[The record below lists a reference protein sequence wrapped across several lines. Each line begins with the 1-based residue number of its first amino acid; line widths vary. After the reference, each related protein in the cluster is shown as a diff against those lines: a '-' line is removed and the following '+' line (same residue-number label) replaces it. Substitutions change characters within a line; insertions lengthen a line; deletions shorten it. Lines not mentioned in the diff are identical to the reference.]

1 MTSISTRPNE
11 GSVESLHTLTSLR
24 FVAAMMIVVHH
35 CQKYYA
41 WPWMSDAPSTLVDG
55 VPFFFVLSGFILTH
69 VYTSKP
75 FPGYQKFLIARFAR
89 LWPVHAFAIIALMIF
104 GRPGSITFD
113 GPGIFDQWVQLG
125 FNMALV
131 HSLFPFWSFQ
141 FSWNAVS
148 WSIST
153 EVFFYL
159 AFPLLLSN
167 LKNTWHLKLLGSVFL
182 AYSLWSL
189 LSALNIPLDGDLNTI
204 SIASVLYT
212 NPLIRGIEFC
222 LGMASWV
229 LWDKM
234 FRRLDLTQTIWSGIE
249 LAIISLAIAWL
260 NVGFYK
266 VQPYVSAT
274 PFVQFYQNAS
284 SCWIFALLIPIMASG
299 RGVIGGLLKTKACV
313 FLGEVSFAVYMLHQI
328 ILKFFASWLPKDS
341 VTSMMYFSA
350 LLFVATATYLM
361 VERPAREFII
371 RRMIV
376 SKH

>member
-1 MTSISTRPNE
+1 
-11 GSVESLHTLTSLR
+11 LR
-24 FVAAMMIVVHH
+24 FIAAMMIVVHH
-35 CQKYYA
+35 CQKYYT
-41 WPWMSDAPSTLVDG
+41 WPWISDAPSTLVHG

-75 FPGYQKFLIARFAR
+75 FPGYQKFFIARFAR
-89 LWPVHAFAIIALMIF
+89 LWPVHAFAIVTLLII

-125 FNMALV
+125 FNVALL
-131 HSLFPFWSFQ
+131 HSLFPFWSYQ

-159 AFPLLLSN
+159 AFPLLLTN
-167 LKNTWHLKLLGSVFL
+167 LRNTWHFKLLGSVFL
-182 AYSLWSL
+182 AYLLWSV
-189 LSALNIPLDGDLNTI
+189 LSAFQVPLEGDLNTM

-229 LWDKM
+229 LWDKV
-234 FRRLDLTQTIWSGIE
+234 FRRLELTQTVWSVIE
-249 LAIISLAIAWL
+249 LAIIGLVIVWL
-260 NVGFYK
+260 CVGFYK
-266 VQPYVSAT
+266 IQPYVST
-274 PFVQFYQNAS
+274 SPFVQLYQNAS
-284 SCWIFALLIPIMASG
+284 SCWVFALLIPTMASG
-299 RGVIGGLLKTKACV
+299 RGIIGALLKTKGCV

-341 VTSMMYFSA
+341 VTSLMYFSV
-350 LLFVATATYLM
+350 LLFTATATYIM
-361 VERPAREFII
+361 VERPAREFIV
-371 RRMIV
+371 RKMLAGKR
-376 SKH
+376 